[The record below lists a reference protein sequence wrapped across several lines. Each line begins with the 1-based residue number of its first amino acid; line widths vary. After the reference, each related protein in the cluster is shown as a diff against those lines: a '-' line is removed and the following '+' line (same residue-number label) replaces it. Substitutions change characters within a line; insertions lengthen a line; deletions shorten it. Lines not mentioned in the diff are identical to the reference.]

1 MPAPEGRNGRQGN
14 EKENAIMSSFRSSIN
29 FAAAAALV
37 AAMGLAG
44 TPARAALVGN
54 AAGSPL
60 EDISD
65 FALEA
70 VVLADRDANGLA
82 SSSGGDRPSESDLL
96 DGVGVGAVTP
106 PNGAGVELAFTL
118 IE

>member
-1 MPAPEGRNGRQGN
+1 
-14 EKENAIMSSFRSSIN
+14 MSSFRN
-29 FAAAAALV
+29 QMGVAAAAAV
-37 AAMGLAG
+37 VVAMGLAG

-65 FALEA
+65 FAVEA
-70 VVLADRDANGLA
+70 AVLADRDANGLA
-82 SSSGGDRPSESDLL
+82 SVSSGGDRPTESDL
-96 DGVGVGAVTP
+96 DGVWVGAVTP
-106 PNGAGVELAFTL
+106 PKGAAMQLAFTL